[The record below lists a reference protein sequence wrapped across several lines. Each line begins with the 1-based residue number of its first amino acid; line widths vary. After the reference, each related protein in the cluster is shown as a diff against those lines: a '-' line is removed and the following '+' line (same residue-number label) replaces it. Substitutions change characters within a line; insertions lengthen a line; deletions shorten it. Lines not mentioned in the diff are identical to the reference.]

1 MTISTSLTV
10 TASLP
15 VIVLLSITPSLRVT
29 TALGARQLGIR
40 RQLAGD
46 LEQPPGQGIQPV
58 PLGHGRLA
66 AAGRR
71 ART

>member
-1 MTISTSLTV
+1 VDEATAMTITKSLT
-10 TASLP
+10 
-15 VIVLLSITPSLRVT
+15 ITTS
-29 TALGARQLGIR
+29 LGIR

-66 AAGRR
+66 AAERR